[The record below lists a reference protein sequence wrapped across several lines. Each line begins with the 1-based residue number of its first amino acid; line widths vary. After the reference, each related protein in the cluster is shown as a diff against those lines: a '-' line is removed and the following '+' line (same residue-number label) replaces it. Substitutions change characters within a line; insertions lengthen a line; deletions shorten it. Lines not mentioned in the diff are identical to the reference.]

1 MSINSKKNNSRED
14 RNKAFQD
21 EKHGNNNV
29 KQKLL
34 FLKVLLA
41 IVVLSILFLV
51 FSSLLKN
58 LSLGGF
64 SDVGAKYA
72 PLFAGGRKNI
82 LLIGVDGDLSENHTQ
97 QNGRSDTL
105 ILFNI
110 DPKGDSINAISIP
123 RDSKVYIANS
133 TDITKI
139 NHAFAMGGPQLT
151 VSTIE
156 DTFGIKINHY
166 IAVNYNVLRGI
177 VDTVGG
183 VDVYVEKNM
192 HYRDRS
198 AGLNINLQKGE
209 QTLNSDTAEQFLRF
223 RHDQMADIARMHRQ
237 QSFIEGLIK
246 KIQTPA
252 IIPKIPEIIKI
263 VQNNVLTDMNLYE
276 ISELASYMQGA
287 NLSQMQTTTLP
298 GEPSQKGSVSY
309 WILDP
314 EEVQGI
320 IDKFIYRIDDNYK
333 TENLTVGIAYNPKAT
348 KNAIKTVEQLQDL
361 GYKVKCIEKT
371 DSQDGKIIS
380 HSDLVTLKTANY
392 IKKKVHPL
400 KDYSFSLSPELGY
413 VCGSTDL
420 SIIISE

>member
-1 MSINSKKNNSRED
+1 MSINFKKNNFND
-14 RNKAFQD
+14 D
-21 EKHGNNNV
+21 EKFDNKNIKRKITFLKISIAIV
-29 KQKLL
+29 TLTLL
-34 FLKVLLA
+34 FL
-41 IVVLSILFLV
+41 I

-58 LSLGGF
+58 ISLGGF
-64 SDVGAKYA
+64 SKATARYSSI
-72 PLFAGGRKNI
+72 FSGGRKNI
-82 LLIGVDGDLSENHTQ
+82 LLIGVDGDLSKEHYQ

-110 DPKGDSINAISIP
+110 DPKSNSINAISIP

-156 DTFGIKINHY
+156 DTFGITINHY

-183 VDVYVEKNM
+183 VDVYVEKDM
-192 HYRDRS
+192 HYRDR
-198 AGLNINLQKGE
+198 AAKLNINLQKGE

-223 RHDQMADIARMHRQ
+223 RHDQMADIARVHRQ
-237 QSFIEGLIK
+237 QCFIEGLIK
-246 KIQTPA
+246 KFQNPS

-276 ISELASYMQGA
+276 LSELAAYMQGA

-298 GEPSQKGSVSY
+298 GTPSQKGSVSY

-314 EEVQGI
+314 EQVQGV

-333 TENLTVGIAYNPKAT
+333 TDNLTVGIAYNPRAA
-348 KNAIKTVEQLQDL
+348 KNTIKVVERLQEL
-361 GYKVKCIEKT
+361 GYEVKCTEKT
-371 DSQDGKIIS
+371 DSQEGKIIS
-380 HSDLVTLKTANY
+380 HSDYVTLKTANY
-392 IKKKVHPL
+392 IKKKIHPL

-413 VCGSTDL
+413 VCGNTDL
-420 SIIISE
+420 SIIISK

>member
-1 MSINSKKNNSRED
+1 MSINSKKNN
-14 RNKAFQD
+14 FQD
-21 EKHGNNNV
+21 EKFNDKNI
-29 KQKLL
+29 KRKIS

-41 IVVLSILFLV
+41 IVILAILFLI

-58 LSLGGF
+58 ISIGGF
-64 SDVGAKYA
+64 SKVGAKYSS
-72 PLFAGGRKNI
+72 FFSGGRKNI
-82 LLIGVDGDLSENHTQ
+82 LLIGVDGDLSKNHSQ

-110 DPKGDSINAISIP
+110 DPKSNSINAISIP

-156 DTFGIKINHY
+156 DTFGITINHY

-192 HYRDRS
+192 HYRDRA
-198 AGLNINLQKGE
+198 AGLYIDLQKGE
-209 QTLNSDTAEQFLRF
+209 QTLNADTAEQFLRF
-223 RHDQMADIARMHRQ
+223 RHDQMADIARVNRQ
-237 QSFIEGLIK
+237 QCFIEGLIK
-246 KIQTPA
+246 KFQSPA

-263 VQNNVLTDMNLYE
+263 VQDNVLTDMNLYE
-276 ISELASYMQGA
+276 LSELAAYMQGA

-298 GEPSQKGSVSY
+298 GTPSQKGSVSY

-314 EEVQGI
+314 EEVQAV

-333 TENLTVGIAYNPKAT
+333 IDNLTVGIAYNPRAA
-348 KNAIKTVEQLQDL
+348 KNTIKVVEKLQEL
-361 GYKVKCIEKT
+361 GYQVKCTEKT
-371 DSQDGKIIS
+371 DSKESKIIS
-380 HSDLVTLKTANY
+380 HSDYVTLKTANY

-400 KDYSFSLSPELGY
+400 QNYSFSLSPELGY
-413 VCGSTDL
+413 ICGSTDL